1 MTTHPLLILYQPII
15 TLYEHIHVGL
25 NIHSHI
31 QPPPVSI
38 LQVTAPELSPAGVAF
53 LPSPQVVRARLNDLV
68 GSYESDPVLKAFLM
82 SSIQPK
88 DNNDSAGSSVGGSG
102 SSSSGGNA
110 NSNHVIDSIIAGD
123 EVEALFTKI
132 KRNKQQQSNSAT
144 TTTTTTATT
153 TTTTD
158 ATTTA
163 TATATAIGGP
173 IGPSVDVSNPGPAPL
188 EWKFSV
194 EGIYQSRFAVAQ
206 FLSDNTSDDATAT
219 VTTSD
224 TIATTSDGDSASSS
238 ILVFKRPVLVM
249 KGATSPFVRYA

>member
-1 MTTHPLLILYQPII
+1 M
-15 TLYEHIHVGL
+15 
-25 NIHSHI
+25 
-31 QPPPVSI
+31 
-38 LQVTAPELSPAGVAF
+38 
-53 LPSPQVVRARLNDLV
+53 VRARLNDLV

-88 DNNDSAGSSVGGSG
+88 DNNDSAGGSGGGSGSSG

-110 NSNHVIDSIIAGD
+110 NSNHVTDSITAGD

-132 KRNKQQQSNSAT
+132 QRNKRQSNPSTTT

-153 TTTTD
+153 TTATV

-163 TATATAIGGP
+163 AAAITTATAIGGP
-173 IGPSVDVSNPGPAPL
+173 SVGVSNPNPGPAPL

-206 FLSDNTSDDATAT
+206 FLSDNPSDDATAT
-219 VTTSD
+219 ATASD
-224 TIATTSDGDSASSS
+224 SSDGASSS

-249 KGATSPFVRYA
+249 KGATSPFVRYAQKKSPYYTSPRTNISYYFNPELFH